1 MMTSCRFDE
10 NMDRACG
17 AVCQSRDRACGA
29 VCQSSKQGACMAHAP
44 PEPRVPAL
52 IFGAHPNPP
61 A

>member
-1 MMTSCRFDE
+1 MTSCRSDG
-10 NMDRACG
+10 NMDCAC
-17 AVCQSRDRACGA
+17 DA

-52 IFGAHPNPP
+52 IFEAYPNPP

>member
-1 MMTSCRFDE
+1 MMTSCRSDG
-10 NMDRACG
+10 NGDC
-17 AVCQSRDRACGA
+17 ACGA

-44 PEPRVPAL
+44 TESRFPAL